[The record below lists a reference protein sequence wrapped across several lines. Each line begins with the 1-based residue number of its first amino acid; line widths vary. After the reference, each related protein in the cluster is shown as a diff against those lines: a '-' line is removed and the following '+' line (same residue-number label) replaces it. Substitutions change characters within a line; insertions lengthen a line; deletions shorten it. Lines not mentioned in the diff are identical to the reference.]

1 MTASSREIKHDR
13 KKKDGEEGRVS
24 RRETHKYRIKGD
36 NSVRNRNK
44 TKNEDEQERLFVKD
58 SVEGR
63 TIVFC
68 CYNCRVFSIMIK

>member
-1 MTASSREIKHDR
+1 MTE
-13 KKKDGEEGRVS
+13 KKKDGEREWGRVS

-68 CYNCRVFSIMIK
+68 CFNCRVFSIMIK